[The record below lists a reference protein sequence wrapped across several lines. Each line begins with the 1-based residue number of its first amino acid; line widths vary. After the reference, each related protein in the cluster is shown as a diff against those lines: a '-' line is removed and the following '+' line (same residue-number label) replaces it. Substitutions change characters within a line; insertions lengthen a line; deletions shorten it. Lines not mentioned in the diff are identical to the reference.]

1 MFREEN
7 NLNESSAPTVAV
19 IQNAQS
25 WLRYPDALLVIL
37 IHDHVLESFPWIRY
51 VASKAPISSVLKML
65 WALLSPLSVAVVLM
79 LNPGG
84 LMVGICV
91 KLRRRDSPSWPA
103 LISQLSLLL
112 VKSLEW
118 IVQKWFFWDQYGN
131 AIALL
136 SDFLGTKCHFQSWRK
151 F

>member
-7 NLNESSAPTVAV
+7 NLSEFP
-19 IQNAQS
+19 
-25 WLRYPDALLVIL
+25 LRRLPSLKMRKAGCDNHDALIVIL

-65 WALLSPLSVAVVLM
+65 WAVLSPLSVAVVLM
-79 LNPGG
+79 LNSGG
-84 LMVGICV
+84 LMVGIYV

-112 VKSLEW
+112 VESLEW
-118 IVQKWFFWDQYGN
+118 IVRPHID
-131 AIALL
+131 
-136 SDFLGTKCHFQSWRK
+136 
-151 F
+151 